1 MRAIEITQYG
11 GPEVL
16 AAVDREPPSPKSG
29 EVRVKLAV
37 AGVNFTDIY
46 RRQGHYARSGT
57 YLTELPLVLGIEGGG
72 EVDALGEGVSEFS
85 IGDRIVFFVPGGAY
99 AESAIADASKAAR
112 VPPGVGLDTAVAM
125 TIQGLTAHYLTHS
138 AFDLKAGDRCLVH
151 AAAGGVGQLL
161 VQIAKL
167 KGAQVLATAG
177 SAEKAAVAR
186 ELGADVVIPYRE
198 TDFREA
204 VMEATAGR
212 GVDVVYDSVGKDTLH
227 GSLRS
232 LRPRGLCVLFG
243 HSSGLVESF
252 APMELAE
259 AGSVFLTRPHMQ
271 HYVATREE
279 FERRMSDL
287 FGWVAAGQ
295 LHVSV
300 DRILAL
306 ERIAEAH
313 TLLAERATKGKLLLD
328 CSPQRVVDGPA
339 PHGVG

>member
-1 MRAIEITQYG
+1 MKAVQIDRYG
-11 GPEVL
+11 GSDVLRVVDLAVPLVRAGEVL
-16 AAVDREPPSPKSG
+16 
-29 EVRVKLAV
+29 VKVAY

-57 YLTELPLVLGIEGGG
+57 YLTELPLVPGIEGGG
-72 EVDALGEGVSEFS
+72 RIEAVGEGVSGLVP
-85 IGDRIVFFVPGGAY
+85 GDRVVFFVPNGAY
-99 AESAIADASKAAR
+99 AEY
-112 VPPGVGLDTAVAM
+112 AVANAAKVAKVPDEVELDIAVALM
-125 TIQGLTAHYLTHS
+125 IQGLTAHYLTHS
-138 AFDLKAGDRCLVH
+138 AFDLKPGDRCLVH

-177 SAEKAAVAR
+177 SEAKATIAR
-186 ELGADVVIPYRE
+186 RLGADLVIPYRQ

-204 VMEATAGR
+204 VMQATDGR
-212 GVDVVYDSVGKDTLH
+212 GVDVVYDSVGKDTLR

-243 HSSGLVESF
+243 HSSGMVDAI

-279 FERRMSDL
+279 FDGRMKDL
-287 FGWVAAGQ
+287 FTWLAAHK
-295 LHVSV
+295 LKVLL
-300 DRILAL
+300 DRTLPLQRAAQAHDLL
-306 ERIAEAH
+306 EG
-313 TLLAERATKGKLLLD
+313 RATAGKLLLS
-328 CSPQRVVDGPA
+328 CG
-339 PHGVG
+339 

>member
-1 MRAIEITQYG
+1 MKAIEIAQYG
-11 GPEVL
+11 GPEQLKV
-16 AAVDREPPSPKSG
+16 VDRAPPIPKAG
-29 EVRVKLAV
+29 EVRVRLAF

-46 RRQGHYARSGT
+46 RRQGHYAKSGT
-57 YLTELPLVLGIEGGG
+57 YLTELPLVPGIEGGG
-72 EVDALGEGVSEFS
+72 QIDAVGEEVSELAA
-85 IGDRIVFFVPGGAY
+85 GDRIVFFVPSGAY
-99 AESAIADASKAAR
+99 AESAVANVSKAAR
-112 VPPGVGLDTAVAM
+112 VPAGVGLDTAVAM

-167 KGAQVLATAG
+167 KGAHVLATAG
-177 SAEKAAVAR
+177 SAEKAAIAR
-186 ELGADVVIPYRE
+186 RLGADVVIPYRQ

-204 VMEATAGR
+204 VMQATGGR

-232 LRPRGLCVLFG
+232 LRPRGLCILFG

-271 HYVATREE
+271 HYVSTREE
-279 FERRMSDL
+279 FDGRMSDL
-287 FGWVAAGQ
+287 FGWVAAGKLQ
-295 LHVSV
+295 VAI
-300 DRILAL
+300 DRILPL
-306 ERIAEAH
+306 ELCAEAH
-313 TLLAERATKGKLLLD
+313 ILLAGRATKGKLLLD
-328 CSPQRVVDGPA
+328 CSQACGTKA
-339 PHGVG
+339 VG